1 MSTTHPVNGTTSGI
15 PSASSSSAI
24 PVNMQINQSD
34 FLQLITAQLKDQNP
48 MSPAD
53 PTQFVSQLEGMSEVS
68 SMQGMQSSLAASQIM
83 NGTTLLGHSVL
94 APGATATLAAGGAI
108 AGAVTAP
115 QGASQLTVS
124 ITDSK
129 GNPVTS
135 FKLTP
140 NDSGL
145 TPFSWNGTTSTG
157 AAAPAGQY
165 TVSVSAS
172 VNGSSQQVDPMV
184 ISKVSTVTID
194 PTSQSVDVNTDS
206 GSVPLSS
213 IVAVM

>member
-1 MSTTHPVNGTTSGI
+1 MSTTNPVTGSTI

-24 PVNMQINQSD
+24 PVNMQINKPD
-34 FLQLITAQLKDQNP
+34 FMQLITAQLKDQNP

-68 SMQGMQSSLAASQIM
+68 SMQNMQNSLAASQIM

-94 APGATATLAAGGAI
+94 APGATASLAAGGAI

-124 ITDSK
+124 ITDSS

-135 FKLTP
+135 FKVTP

-157 AAAPAGQY
+157 TAAPAGQY
-165 TVSVSAS
+165 NIAVSAS

-206 GSVPLSS
+206 GIVPLSS

>member
-1 MSTTHPVNGTTSGI
+1 MSTTNPVSGSNI
-15 PSASSSSAI
+15 PSASSNPAI
-24 PVNMQINQSD
+24 PVNMQINQAD

-68 SMQGMQSSLAASQIM
+68 SMQNMQNSLAASQIM

-94 APGATATLAAGGAI
+94 APGATASLAAGGAI

-124 ITDSK
+124 ITDSS

-135 FKLTP
+135 FKVTP

-157 AAAPAGQY
+157 TAAPAGQY
-165 TVSVSAS
+165 NIAVSAS
-172 VNGSSQQVDPMV
+172 VNGSSQQVDPLV

-194 PTSQSVDVNTDS
+194 PSSQSVDVNTDS
-206 GSVPLSS
+206 GIVPLTS

>member
-1 MSTTHPVNGTTSGI
+1 MSTTNPVSGSNI
-15 PSASSSSAI
+15 PSASSNPAI
-24 PVNMQINQSD
+24 PVNMQINQAD

-68 SMQGMQSSLAASQIM
+68 SMQSMQNSLAASQIM

-94 APGATATLAAGGAI
+94 APGATASLAAGGAI

-124 ITDSK
+124 IADSK
-129 GNPVTS
+129 GNRVSS
-135 FKLTP
+135 FKVTP

-145 TPFSWNGTTSTG
+145 TPFAWDGTTSAG

-165 TVSVSAS
+165 TISVSAS

-194 PTSQSVDVNTDS
+194 PASQSVDVNTDS

>member
-1 MSTTHPVNGTTSGI
+1 
-15 PSASSSSAI
+15 
-24 PVNMQINQSD
+24 MQINQAD

-68 SMQGMQSSLAASQIM
+68 SMQSMQSSLAASQIM

-124 ITDSK
+124 ITDSS
-129 GNPVTS
+129 GNPVNS

-165 TVSVSAS
+165 TIAVSAS
-172 VNGSSQQVDPMV
+172 VNGSSQQVDPLV

-194 PTSQSVDVNTDS
+194 PSSQSVDVNTDS
-206 GSVPLSS
+206 GIVPLTS

>member
-1 MSTTHPVNGTTSGI
+1 MSTTNPVSGSNI
-15 PSASSSSAI
+15 PSASSNPAI
-24 PVNMQINQSD
+24 PVNMQINQAD

-68 SMQGMQSSLAASQIM
+68 SMQSMQNSFAASQIM

-124 ITDSK
+124 ITDSS

-135 FKLTP
+135 FKVTP

-157 AAAPAGQY
+157 TAAPAGQY
-165 TVSVSAS
+165 NIAVSAS

-206 GSVPLSS
+206 GIVPLSS

>member
-1 MSTTHPVNGTTSGI
+1 MSTTNPVTGTTSGM

-24 PVNMQINQSD
+24 PVNMQINQAD

-68 SMQGMQSSLAASQIM
+68 SMQSMQNSLAASQIM

-108 AGAVTAP
+108 GGAVTAP

-124 ITDSK
+124 ITDSS

-135 FKLTP
+135 FKVTP
-140 NDSGL
+140 NGSGL

-165 TVSVSAS
+165 TIAVSAS

>member
-115 QGASQLTVS
+115 PGASQLTFS

-165 TVSVSAS
+165 TISVSAS